1 MKTML
6 PSYFIFSRTNSI
18 YQEPTRR
25 IITNR
30 QIFIFAIIFQVLTFS
45 TCLYYLKN
53 NDKLNKRTRQIFDY
67 IILLEIAVFVFIAF
81 IPIHTEN
88 NYQQQ
93 TQDYNNHGFRI
104 TNTNLIALPARLT
117 YDKSDQLIVKA
128 LLVDQSKKV
137 KRHKFAIYV
146 NLNFKE
152 TGPKPDP
159 LVKND
164 FFMANA
170 TYLGTMDQGKFKPN
184 SNEAGM
190 TFANYQKYIKQHH
203 LEQHFKKHMSFI
215 NSRKYCTLDYQP
227 SLVLIGDHNYTL
239 HLKGTK
245 AINKQLANNKIVVN

>member
-1 MKTML
+1 ML

-25 IITNR
+25 IITDR
-30 QIFIFAIIFQVLTFS
+30 QIFIFAIVFQILAFG
-45 TCLYYLKN
+45 TCLYYVKN

-67 IILLEIAVFVFIAF
+67 IMLLEIAIFVFIDF
-81 IPIHTEN
+81 IPIHTKN

-104 TNTNLIALPARLT
+104 TNTNLIALPAKLT

-128 LLVDQSKKV
+128 LLVNQSKKV
-137 KRHKFAIYV
+137 KLHKFAVYV
-146 NLNFKE
+146 NLDFKE

-159 LVKND
+159 LVEND

-170 TYLGTMDQGKFKPN
+170 TYLGTMDHDNFKPN
-184 SNEAGM
+184 SNETGM

-215 NSRKYCTLDYQP
+215 NSHEYLTPDYQP
-227 SLVLIGDHNYTL
+227 SLVLIGDHHYTL